1 MDYSIFDILDMKI
14 LLIGEYSRFHNS
26 LKEGLV
32 SLGHSVTIVGTGD
45 DFKKYPVDISIAPTW
60 GKTNW
65 LTTKLRRAIYRLTK
79 TDMALIETG
88 NRFWKQRES
97 MKGYDVVQFI
107 NSWSIRTTIAKEK
120 KCIAFLEEHNNA
132 LFLSACGTDTPWVES
147 LLHDKQLPYH
157 ILTPYLKDASL
168 KTYYTPSLK
177 YVTPQHKELYTFIE
191 KKVKA
196 VIPTDMDYHIGLQ
209 NNSKA
214 TALIPTPIHIDKL
227 EYKMTPIQDKIII
240 FHGINRS
247 NYLKK
252 GNDIFEKALEIIQ
265 KKYAANIEI
274 ITVESL
280 PYAEY
285 IKAYDKAHILLDQ
298 VYSHDQGYN
307 ALEAMAKGKV
317 VFTGAGT
324 HFKEHY
330 KLDHQVAI
338 DATPYPNQIAN
349 ELEQLIE
356 HPERMQEIAKNA
368 RAFVEKHHN
377 HLNVAQKYL
386 DIWSAYL

>member
-45 DFKKYPVDISIAPTW
+45 DFKKYPVDISIAPTTS
-60 GKTNW
+60 KTNW
-65 LTTKLRRAIYRLTK
+65 FVNKIRHLIYRLTK
-79 TDMALIETG
+79 VDMALVETG
-88 NRFWKQRES
+88 NKFWKQREQ

-107 NSWSIRTTIAKEK
+107 NSWSIRTTLSKEK
-120 KCIAFLEEHNNA
+120 KCITFLEEHNNA
-132 LFLSACGTDTPWVES
+132 LFLSACGTDTPWIES
-147 LLHDKQLPYH
+147 LLYKQDVPYH
-157 ILTPYLKDASL
+157 ILTPYLNNTSL
-168 KTYYTPSLK
+168 KKYYASALK
-177 YVTPQHKELYTFIE
+177 YANNQHKDLYTYIE
-191 KKVKA
+191 EKVKA
-196 VIPTDMDYHIGLQ
+196 VIPTDMDYYIGLQ
-209 NNSKA
+209 GHKKA
-214 TALIPTPIHIDKL
+214 TTLIPTPIHLDKL
-227 EYKMTPIQDKIII
+227 EYKMTPIQDKVII
-240 FHGINRS
+240 FHGINRF
-247 NYLKK
+247 NHLKK

-265 KKYAANIEI
+265 KKHASKIEI

-317 VFTGAGT
+317 VFTGAGI

-338 DATPYPNQIAN
+338 DATPDPQQIAH

-356 HPERMQEIAKNA
+356 HPERMQEISKNA
-368 RAFVEKHHN
+368 RAFVEKHHD
-377 HLNVAQKYL
+377 HLKVAQRYL
-386 DIWSAYL
+386 DIWSTYL